1 MEKSRLSFVSSE
13 DVNGCSSCGPVRN
26 TLAMHQLGNGSTNY
40 SVILSGLFRTHRDTL
55 VVHASSEMNLG
66 HRSYEGS
73 QILKTHIVLFIEI
86 PRTGRSMEIES
97 RGIVAEFSG
106 GKFRTDSLE

>member
-1 MEKSRLSFVSSE
+1 
-13 DVNGCSSCGPVRN
+13 
-26 TLAMHQLGNGSTNY
+26 
-40 SVILSGLFRTHRDTL
+40 
-55 VVHASSEMNLG
+55 MNLG